1 MQNNYDNQIVF
12 GGFFARLAA
21 YVIDS
26 IIVWVTLLC
35 IRIPLY
41 FVFLHINGHILF
53 HYTLKDIV
61 LYLCGVSYFVLCTYY
76 TGTTIGKRAMNLQVI
91 NANGGKL
98 SLFNVIYRESIGRFL
113 SGICMGLGYILVG
126 IDQEKRGIQDILG
139 DTRVVYR
146 GRREKNVYQ
155 TKNPI
160 Q

>member
-1 MQNNYDNQIVF
+1 MQNNCDNQVVF

-26 IIVWVTLLC
+26 IIVWIALLF

-41 FVFLHINGHILF
+41 FIFSHIDGHILF
-53 HYTLKDIV
+53 HYTFKDII
-61 LYLCGVSYFVLCTYY
+61 LYLCGVSYFVLCTYC
-76 TGTTIGKRAMNLQVI
+76 TGTTVGKRAMNLQVV

-113 SGICMGLGYILVG
+113 SGICMGLGYLLVG
-126 IDQEKRGIQDILG
+126 IDKEKRGIQDMLG
-139 DTRVVYR
+139 DTRVIYR
-146 GRREKNVYQ
+146 GRREEISYH

>member
-12 GGFFARLAA
+12 GGFFARFAA